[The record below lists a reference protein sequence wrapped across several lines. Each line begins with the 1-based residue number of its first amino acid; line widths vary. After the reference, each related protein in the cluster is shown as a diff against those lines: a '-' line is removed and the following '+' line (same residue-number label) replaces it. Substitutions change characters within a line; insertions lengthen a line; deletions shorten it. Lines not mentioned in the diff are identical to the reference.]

1 MPAAILSFGQVSNN
15 SIHNRSELTLDV
27 IIPSST
33 ANNTVEWDCVN
44 KSLTQTCLVYHNDQ
58 WFHFTPEKNGKLY
71 VNISAQACRDQRGV
85 QMIVIEG
92 NPCEVQTYKI
102 LKCIPKIF
110 QDDAFIELD
119 SLKSKTL
126 YLMNIDGYLG
136 DFCKFNLELSRIPK
150 GLPITTSINK
160 LIKLKGTA
168 ANEAVILKWY
178 ATQSQL
184 DSIGSFEIYR
194 SKKTEVK
201 STLIASIPVYSN
213 ALGSRNENYAHI
225 DSLFSDGEYRYRV
238 IGISK
243 ITHSRTLLDEVLV
256 EFYPE
261 HDYTAIIPLNFSKKG
276 ALTIFILDA
285 ENSNRTLHA
294 GQYNY
299 LQPGNLPVSLTEYA
313 QIGIKR
319 FWIKIRNE
327 RTKESRLF
335 GYYIDEMSHL
345 QSIN

>member
-1 MPAAILSFGQVSNN
+1 
-15 SIHNRSELTLDV
+15 
-27 IIPSST
+27 
-33 ANNTVEWDCVN
+33 
-44 KSLTQTCLVYHNDQ
+44 
-58 WFHFTPEKNGKLY
+58 
-71 VNISAQACRDQRGV
+71 
-85 QMIVIEG
+85 
-92 NPCEVQTYKI
+92 
-102 LKCIPKIF
+102 
-110 QDDAFIELD
+110 
-119 SLKSKTL
+119 
-126 YLMNIDGYLG
+126 MNIDGYLG